1 MTRNFKIEIEVDE
14 FYELEV
20 GVTYEAFDQREGRC
34 YPSYKTET
42 YTFASFNDAVDWVKK
57 NPKTEIKSFVRIENK
72 INTLK
77 TWAKGE

>member
-20 GVTYEAFDQREGRC
+20 RIEFLDWDRRDG
-34 YPSYKTET
+34 SYTRYTNET
-42 YTFASFNDAVDWVKK
+42 HAFASFNDAVDWVKK
-57 NPKTEIKSFVRIENK
+57 NPKAEIKSFVRIENK
-72 INTLK
+72 MKALK